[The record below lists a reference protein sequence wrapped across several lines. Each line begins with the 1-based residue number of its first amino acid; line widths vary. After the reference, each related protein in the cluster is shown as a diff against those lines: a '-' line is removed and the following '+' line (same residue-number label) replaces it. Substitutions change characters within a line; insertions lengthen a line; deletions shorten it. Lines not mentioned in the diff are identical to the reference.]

1 MSAVSVLITVVCLF
15 CTFASAQMDVP
26 DKNPSVDATEVSAT
40 GRDGSA
46 HNDFPL
52 TPAIEGTP
60 QVQPWNWHMQS
71 TLILQGYPSISA
83 KYSGPN
89 SLPTRGQ
96 WKETLSMDLY
106 SGFQLWS
113 GAELHLD
120 VLTWQGFGFHGTL
133 GIDDFP
139 NGEAYKVGTYPP
151 HAAIARFFIRQTV
164 GLGGEKE
171 NLLDDQLTLAG
182 RHDVARLTFTIGRF
196 SVKDIFDNNAYAND
210 PRTQFMNWALM
221 ANAAWDYSADSLG
234 YTTGV
239 AVELN
244 QPKWALRYGFFQIP
258 NERNGFT
265 AESQYLTWPGIDSAG
280 DGRVW
285 HAWEMV
291 VENEHRHSINA
302 HPGAIRILS
311 YVNQA
316 NMGSYKAALS
326 APGIDIDLTHALRHE
341 YGFGLN
347 VEQEITKNIGVFS
360 RLGWNDGRNEAW
372 MFTDANH
379 TGSLGISIKGERWHR
394 PDDTIGVA
402 GVVSG
407 ISHANQQY
415 LAASGT
421 GILDGDGALKYA
433 KEKVLEMYYDYK
445 MTKHLRGALDYQ
457 FFANPAFNNDRGPVS
472 VFGTRLHFEF

>member
-1 MSAVSVLITVVCLF
+1 M
-15 CTFASAQMDVP
+15 
-26 DKNPSVDATEVSAT
+26 
-40 GRDGSA
+40 
-46 HNDFPL
+46 
-52 TPAIEGTP
+52 
-60 QVQPWNWHMQS
+60 
-71 TLILQGYPSISA
+71 
-83 KYSGPN
+83 
-89 SLPTRGQ
+89 
-96 WKETLSMDLY
+96 
-106 SGFQLWS
+106 
-113 GAELHLD
+113 
-120 VLTWQGFGFHGTL
+120 
-133 GIDDFP
+133 
-139 NGEAYKVGTYPP
+139 
-151 HAAIARFFIRQTV
+151 
-164 GLGGEKE
+164 
-171 NLLDDQLTLAG
+171 LDDQLTLAG
-182 RHDVARLTFTIGRF
+182 RYDVARLTFTIGRF

-316 NMGSYKAALS
+316 KMGSYKAALS

-407 ISHANQQY
+407 ISARQP
-415 LAASGT
+415 AISGRKRY
-421 GILDGDGALKYA
+421 GHLGRRRRLEVRQREGCGN
-433 KEKVLEMYYDYK
+433 VLR
-445 MTKHLRGALDYQ
+445 LQ
-457 FFANPAFNNDRGPVS
+457 ND
-472 VFGTRLHFEF
+472 